1 MVVRDTRHGRGQDL
15 MAPQD
20 NRSLSELVAELS
32 SETSRLVR
40 KEVELATTE
49 MTAKARTAG
58 GHAATAAVG
67 GALAHAGL
75 LVLLAAIVIG
85 LAQLGVTPWLSAAI
99 VALATMAIGYV
110 LINKGV
116 SALRN
121 TSVAPT
127 QAIQSLKEDAK
138 WTTRQG
144 A

>member
-1 MVVRDTRHGRGQDL
+1 MATRDE
-15 MAPQD
+15 
-20 NRSLSELVAELS
+20 RSLGELLAELS
-32 SETSRLVR
+32 RETAQLVR
-40 KEVELATTE
+40 KEVELAQTE

-58 GHAATAAVG
+58 THVGAVAAG

-85 LAQLGVTPWLSAAI
+85 LTQLGLQPWLAALL
-99 VALATMAIGYV
+99 VALLTMGIGYMFV
-110 LINKGV
+110 NRGLA
-116 SALRN
+116 ALRGS
-121 TSVAPT
+121 SVVPT

>member
-1 MVVRDTRHGRGQDL
+1 
-15 MAPQD
+15 MAAQD
-20 NRSLSELVAELS
+20 NRSLADLVAELS

-75 LVLLAAIVIG
+75 LVLLAALVIG
-85 LAQLGVTPWLSAAI
+85 LAQLGITPWLSAAI
-99 VALATMAIGYV
+99 VAIATMLVGYV
-110 LINKGV
+110 LINKGA
-116 SALRN
+116 SALRT
-121 TSVAPT
+121 TSVVPT

-138 WTTRQG
+138 WTTRTG

>member
-1 MVVRDTRHGRGQDL
+1 

-20 NRSLSELVAELS
+20 NRSLGELMAELS
-32 SETSRLVR
+32 SDTSRLVR
-40 KEVELATTE
+40 KEVELATAE
-49 MTAKARTAG
+49 MTAKARTAA
-58 GHAATAAVG
+58 GHMATAAVG

-75 LVLLAAIVIG
+75 LVLLAALVIG

-99 VALATMAIGYV
+99 VAIATMAIGYALV
-110 LINKGV
+110 NKGV
-116 SALRN
+116 SSLRH
-121 TSVAPT
+121 TSVVPT